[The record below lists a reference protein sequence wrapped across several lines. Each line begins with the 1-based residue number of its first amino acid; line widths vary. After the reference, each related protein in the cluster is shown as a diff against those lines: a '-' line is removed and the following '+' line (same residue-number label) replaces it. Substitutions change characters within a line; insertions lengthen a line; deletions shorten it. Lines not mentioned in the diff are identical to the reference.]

1 MQIPFRAMKILLTA
15 LLFLVYNGIGAQHP
29 DSLWADFQNPKLDS
43 ISRIKSLHRMVRQF
57 MQNNPDSAL
66 VLAQIEYDFA
76 ASMQD
81 ERWIAFALNS
91 QGGALTMQ
99 SQFAQAA
106 DKFYRM
112 LDLRIAIGD
121 TIGISTAYNNIGNI
135 YFYQG
140 DYTKALENYIRSLH
154 YEELAGGEGSLG
166 TSYLNIGSVYALQD
180 ESYHAL
186 QYFTKGLL
194 HYEKD
199 KDTSGIASALTNI
212 GTAYKA
218 LDSLDASQSHF
229 LRAIPLLIKVKD
241 DHSLAIAYSNLADVH
256 HRLGDY
262 KTMFAYYAKCEALR
276 HQMND
281 QLGLAAVWINRGN
294 TYALIGELAK
304 GKEECEKG
312 LQIAES
318 LKSLPEIQNAC
329 DCLYQVYKGLKQDT
343 RALAFYE
350 RRERLEDSLARDET
364 LMQLQVME
372 FRKEVA
378 RDSLKREE
386 EKAAIDLAHGKQLKS
401 GSKLRNV
408 LALAGLA
415 LAALAFMLYRLF
427 YKTRLAKAVIER
439 EKRRADELLLNI
451 LPAEIAEEL
460 KRKGKV
466 DAQEFQN
473 VTILFTDFVGFTE
486 ASERIRPHELVKEL
500 NHIYTRFDEIAS
512 RHGVEKIKNI
522 GDAYMAAGGLPQ
534 ASEVTARNTV
544 RTALEM
550 QEFVTKRQQEIKAA
564 GATPFEMRVGIHTG
578 PVVAGIIGVKKF
590 HYDVWGDTV
599 NTANRM
605 ETTCK
610 PGHVNISASTYA
622 FIKDDPEFVFEA
634 REKIDVKGKGEMQMY
649 FVALK

>member
-1 MQIPFRAMKILLTA
+1 MKLFLTA
-15 LLFLVYNGIGAQHP
+15 FLLLVITRVGAQST
-29 DSLWADFQNPKLDS
+29 DSLWAEFSNPQLDS

-66 VLAQIEYDFA
+66 SLAQLEYDFA
-76 ASMQD
+76 TSLKD
-81 ERWIAFALNS
+81 DRWVAHALNS
-91 QGGALTMQ
+91 QGGALTMK

-140 DYTKALENYIRSLH
+140 DYAKALEHYIRSLH
-154 YEELAGGEGSLG
+154 YEELSGGEGSLG
-166 TSYLNIGSVYALQD
+166 TSYINIGSVYALQD
-180 ESYHAL
+180 ESYQAL
-186 QYFTKGLL
+186 QYFIKGLL

-199 KDTSGIASALTNI
+199 KDTSGMASALTNI

-218 LDSLDASQSHF
+218 LDSLDAAQSHF

-241 DHSLAIAYSNLADVH
+241 DHSLAIAYSNLADVYY
-256 HRLGDY
+256 RLDDHQR
-262 KTMFAYYAKCEALR
+262 MFEYYATCEVLR
-276 HQMND
+276 LQMKD
-281 QLGLAAVWINRGN
+281 ELGLASLWINRGN
-294 TYALIGELAK
+294 TYALLGELIK

-312 LQIAES
+312 LQVAEKM
-318 LKSLPEIQNAC
+318 KSLPEIQHAC
-329 DCLYQVYKGLKQDT
+329 DCLYHVYKGLKQDT

-386 EKAAIDLAHGKQLKS
+386 EKAAIDLAYGKKLKM

-408 LALAGLA
+408 LAFAGLILAGLT
-415 LAALAFMLYRLF
+415 FILYRLF
-427 YKTRLAKAVIER
+427 YKTRLAKAVVER
-439 EKRRADELLLNI
+439 EKRRADDLLLNI

-460 KRKGKV
+460 KRTGKV

-500 NHIYTRFDEIAS
+500 NLIYTRFDEIAS

-522 GDAYMAAGGLPQ
+522 GDAYMAAGGLPL

-605 ETTCK
+605 ETNGK
-610 PGHVNISASTYA
+610 PGRVNISAATYV

-634 REKIDVKGKGEMQMY
+634 REKIEVKGKGEMQMY